1 MQRLLRHVLVVV
13 AVSSS
18 VLTTGCATYDRRDT
32 AWDPRGSRSLMDQ
45 IPNEDG
51 GAGRRCCGHLRTCQA
66 HQTPRC

>member
-1 MQRLLRHVLVVV
+1 MKSLLRIVLVVV

-18 VLTTGCATYDRRDT
+18 VAVTGCASYDRRD
-32 AWDPRGSRSLMDQ
+32 APWDPRGSRSLMDQ

-51 GAGRRCCGHLRTCQA
+51 AATRRCCGHLRTCQA